1 MNFGVRSLWEKTVK
15 VLSNELKANTS
26 PFRVS
31 LSLAVGVLVGL
42 SPFYGIHTII
52 VLALAFTLQL
62 NRPLALIASGITLPP
77 LVPFWIAGGI
87 FIGKLVVPVEAA
99 GRIVD
104 MAIKVM
110 ATERFWGAAAG
121 AMEFCRRF
129 FPRFF
134 FEHVDEGAP
143 HGIIDGFV
151 QWFIGC
157 SVFAVAGAALTF
169 AVCYCL
175 LLRRDAERRRRTL

>member
-1 MNFGVRSLWEKTVK
+1 MNFGVRALWERVGK

-26 PFRVS
+26 PLRSS

-52 VLALAFTLQL
+52 VLALAFMLRL

-77 LVPFWIAGGI
+77 FVPFWIAGGI

-104 MAIKVM
+104 LSINLMA
-110 ATERFWGAAAG
+110 ADRFWSAAARVV
-121 AMEFCRRF
+121 EFCKRL
-129 FPRFF
+129 FPPAVFG
-134 FEHVDEGAP
+134 HGGDKAAHGVVD
-143 HGIIDGFV
+143 GIV
-151 QWFIGC
+151 HWFIGC
-157 SVFAVAGAALTF
+157 SIFAVAGAAITF
-169 AVCYCL
+169 AVCYYL
-175 LLRRDAERRRRTL
+175 LHRRDVTRRSQNA